1 MPTTDETPPGSRDS
15 GARWPLYCYLTGQGV
30 SLLGDEAYYVALAWA
45 ATLAGGPAGV
55 ALVTSI
61 AALPRAVLMLPG
73 GAIADRLGLR
83 RVMLASDAF
92 RAVIIAVAGLLML
105 DGPRIWVLAGTALVF
120 GTADALFMPAA
131 AALPARLMAGGQLQ
145 RANGL
150 ITFVRR
156 TALLAGAPL
165 GGLFAARLGVG
176 AAFLFEAGTF
186 AVSVCFLSILPL
198 RPLPPDARQQGAGP
212 RRTLVR
218 GFTEGPRTVWRSPLL
233 RALILV
239 STLTELGFTGPYNA
253 GLPLL
258 AQHRGWGA
266 GGMGLLLS
274 AFGLGAALGAL
285 AAVKIRQRVRPGH
298 LIIVGGAFQGGALA
312 ALALVPRLPV
322 ALALSLV
329 IGVCASLYGTTVNTL
344 VQLNAD
350 PGRLAR
356 IMSMVSLSSYG
367 ATPVANAITGTAA
380 ALVSVPGAYLVGAAI
395 EVAAAVT
402 GLFSRPLRAAVL
414 PAGPR
419 TDRPVQVD
427 EHARLR
433 TVPPEGERLT
443 KSSAR
448 AEPVEDVSN
457 E

>member
-1 MPTTDETPPGSRDS
+1 VVMS
-15 GARWPLYCYLTGQGV
+15 
-30 SLLGDEAYYVALAWA
+30 VAA
-45 ATLAGGPAGV
+45 V
-55 ALVTSI
+55 
-61 AALPRAVLMLPG
+61 PRAALMLPG

-83 RVMLASDAF
+83 RAMLASDAF
-92 RAVIIAVAGLLML
+92 RAVIIAVAGLLIL
-105 DGPRIWVLAGTALVF
+105 DGVRIWVLAGTALVF

-131 AALPARLMAGGQLQ
+131 GALPTRLVAPDQLQ

-165 GGLFAARLGVG
+165 GGLFAARLGSG

-186 AVSVCFLSILPL
+186 AVSVGFLSILPL
-198 RPLPPDARQQGAGP
+198 RPLSPDARRPGAGP
-212 RRTLVR
+212 QRTLAR
-218 GFTEGPRTVWRSPLL
+218 GFTEGPRLVWRSPLL

-239 STLTELGFTGPYNA
+239 SSLTELGFTGPYNA

-258 AQHRGWGA
+258 ARYRDWGA

-285 AAVKIRQRVRPGH
+285 AAVKVRQRVRPGH
-298 LIIVGGAFQGGALA
+298 LIIVGGAVQGGALA
-312 ALALVPRLPV
+312 ALALVPGLLA
-322 ALALSLV
+322 ALALSLM

-350 PGRLAR
+350 PARLAR
-356 IMSMVSLSSYG
+356 VMSMVSLSSYG

-380 ALVSVPGAYLVGAAI
+380 ALFAIPGAYLVGAAI
-395 EVAAAVT
+395 EAAAAVT
-402 GLFSRPLRAAVL
+402 GLCSRPLRAAAF
-414 PAGPR
+414 PAAARTPR
-419 TDRPVQVD
+419 PAQVD
-427 EHARLR
+427 EAVRFAPCR
-433 TVPPEGERLT
+433 PNGERLT
-443 KSSAR
+443 KNSDGRLAKNTTK
-448 AEPVEDVSN
+448 AGPVEEVSN